1 MALSWRARRNW
12 SMVILVL
19 GLPVYIVLAVTLVD
33 VLRERL
39 GRPAWLLEI
48 LIFVLLGVVWAL
60 PFRSL
65 FQGIGRDDPDAPRPP
80 EE

>member
-1 MALSWRARRNW
+1 
-12 SMVILVL
+12 MVVLVVSL
-19 GLPVYIVLAVTLVD
+19 LVFIVLAVTLVD
-33 VLRERL
+33 DLRERL

-65 FQGIGRDDPDAPRPP
+65 FRGIGRDDPDAPKPP
-80 EE
+80 KE